1 VLVFSDPDCGPCNA
15 LLPDLADLQDEVEI
29 AMVSRG
35 DAEENRAKATRHGL
49 DFPIA
54 AQKGWTVSKQYG
66 IFATP
71 VAFLIDE
78 EGVIAQPVAKGKDEI
93 VALARLAL
101 TREEAPLAH

>member
-1 VLVFSDPDCGPCNA
+1 MLAWGPA
-15 LLPDLADLQDEVEI
+15 GAAAPT
-29 AMVSRG
+29 
-35 DAEENRAKATRHGL
+35 RAKAAGHGL

-54 AQKGWTVSKQYG
+54 IQRGWTVSKQYG

-93 VALARLAL
+93 VALARLAR